1 MTPTLNIDPE
11 HLRDTHLLKSH
22 AFHLFVDP
30 TQVIE
35 QTTKLQQLRSA
46 SGITIRPI
54 IVWEPKAYSC
64 VPENLQAFVQAM
76 RSVNVF
82 SPNHIEL
89 ARIVGKAVPQ
99 VPNEAFFED
108 LCAPFFRPP
117 QDNRAAAQV
126 GMLVVRAG
134 DRGCFVKS
142 HSEQQ
147 WLPAYY
153 PPEEHV
159 EAITRASKVV
169 DTTGAGN
176 SFLGAFTIG
185 LLTSSDAIFAACAGN
200 IAASFVVEQV
210 GLPTLSSSGSG
221 TELWNEEDVSAR
233 FQAYRAKVSHC

>member
-1 MTPTLNIDPE
+1 MTPTLTIEPE

-46 SGITIRPI
+46 SGITMRPI

-64 VPENLQAFVQAM
+64 APENLQAFVQAM
-76 RSVNVF
+76 QSVDVF

-89 ARIVGKAVPQ
+89 ASIVGKAVPQ

-117 QDNRAAAQV
+117 DDTRAAPQV

-134 DRGCFVKS
+134 DRGCFVRS

-159 EAITRASKVV
+159 EAITRVSKVV

-176 SFLGAFTIG
+176 SFLGAFAIG
-185 LLTSSDAIFAACAGN
+185 LLMSSDTIFAACAGN
-200 IAASFVVEQV
+200 VAASFVVEQV

-221 TELWNEEDVSAR
+221 TELWNGEDVSAR
-233 FQAYRAKVSHC
+233 FQAYRAKVKHC